1 LLKKL
6 QRELQKKKSAKAK
19 RAASKKIK
27 INTSKVARRY
37 ARKAV
42 KKAAY
47 R

>member
-6 QRELQKKKSAKAK
+6 QRELQKENQQKLKELQV
-19 RAASKKIK
+19 KKIK